1 MHFMITG
8 SQGFV
13 GSFLTRSLL
22 EAGHEVS
29 GLDIDSGPMD
39 NRNYRYVQG
48 DILDKGAIQEAMRG
62 MNGIIHLAA
71 EHKDVGIP
79 KSRYFEVNVT
89 GTRILLECASD
100 AGIGKLVFF
109 SSAAVYG
116 RLGKVSE
123 EKPPRPATPYGASK
137 LQAEAAVRAWIAE
150 DPRRAAVIIRPT
162 AIFGPENYANIY
174 RLIHRVCDGKF
185 MWIGKGDNVKSVAYV
200 GNLVAATQFLL
211 DRLEPGLQIYNYS
224 DEPQL
229 RMKQLVDL
237 ISKKAQ
243 VRVNRFHIPYLIA
256 IPVGGVL
263 EVLFKMAGSNFEIT
277 TNRLKKFCMHSEQ
290 PADKIRSLGFHQKYT
305 LEEGIEKTV
314 RWYYSTKS

>member
-8 SQGFV
+8 SQGFI
-13 GSFLTRSLL
+13 GSFLTSSLL

-29 GLDIDSGPMD
+29 GLDIDSRPLD

-48 DILDKGAIQEAMRG
+48 DILDKGALQEAMRG
-62 MNGIIHLAA
+62 VDGIIHLAA

-79 KSRYFEVNVT
+79 QSRYFEVNVT
-89 GTRILLECASD
+89 GTRTVLECASN

-116 RLGKVSE
+116 RPGKASD
-123 EKPPRPATPYGASK
+123 EKPLCPATPYGASK

-150 DPRRAAVIIRPT
+150 DPSRAAVIIRPT
-162 AIFGPENYANIY
+162 ATFGPENYANIY
-174 RLIHRVCDGKF
+174 RLISRVCDGKF

-243 VRVNRFHIPYLIA
+243 VRVNRFYIPYLIA
-256 IPVGGVL
+256 ITVGGVL

-277 TNRLKKFCMHSEQ
+277 TNRLKKFCMHSEH

-314 RWYYSTKS
+314 CWYYSTKS